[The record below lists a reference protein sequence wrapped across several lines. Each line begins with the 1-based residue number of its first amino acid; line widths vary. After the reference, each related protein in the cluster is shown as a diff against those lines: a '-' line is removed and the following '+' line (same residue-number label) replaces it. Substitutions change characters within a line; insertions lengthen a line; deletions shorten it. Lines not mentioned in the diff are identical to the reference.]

1 MNMHQSDQRFGFW
14 LKLPMYLWTIM
25 FVFISLLYIIGL
37 SFLKRDELI
46 GVTSQVTLENYTR
59 MADPQYLRVLWQS
72 LRLSAITTVLCTL
85 IGYPFGYLMARL
97 KPATRSIIMLLII
110 VPFWTNALIRIY
122 GWRILLMGN
131 GPINSILQKLGLITK
146 PLKLLNTE
154 GAVLL
159 GMVYA
164 LIPFMI
170 LPSYTAVEKMDF
182 SVVEAARDL
191 GANPFRA
198 FLTITIPLTLSGLM
212 AGCVLVFI
220 PSMGLFFLSDLLG
233 GSKTVLAGGLIQSLY
248 KSRNLPMAAALSVL
262 LLTVTCAVIAVY
274 RKVGGSNGDLSLF

>member
-191 GANPFRA
+191 GANPFKA

-248 KSRNLPMAAALSVL
+248 KSRNLSMAAALSVL
-262 LLTVTCAVIAVY
+262 LLFVTCAVIAVY
-274 RKVGGSNGDLSLF
+274 RKVGGTNGDLSLF